1 MHIRAINVA
10 ICWKEFNLRIRRF
23 RIISCWTLRYNL
35 SEKPKFLYL
44 TIPLTAEVKTFVL
57 RIFLIQLGK
66 CPSVVH
72 LHREEIKRLD
82 SAKAYFGFRF
92 WKKKNLYT
100 HSSKYLQSE
109 DLLTPF
115 SSDFTEKQSSRMW
128 HPWYLRCSR
137 WRLRDRSNFY
147 WPL

>member
-92 WKKKNLYT
+92 WKKNKSIYT
-100 HSSKYLQSE
+100 QFKVPAVRG
-109 DLLTPF
+109 LTDSF
-115 SSDFTEKQSSRMW
+115 
-128 HPWYLRCSR
+128 LI
-137 WRLRDRSNFY
+137 RLHRKTIIQDVAPMVSPMQQMKTA
-147 WPL
+147 W